1 MQIGFSALF
10 FCASLCAQ
18 MAPAGSVAGWGYRN
32 SAPLMEAAPGQ
43 VLIVSLHGA
52 RARLSQPVPGT
63 PEPGTLLATTVSGFS
78 ADLVQGAN
86 RIPAGIYGVSQTPC
100 PVGTVPCEPVTNIT
114 LQVPFNLEAHEFAS
128 IEFKEGGILLAQV
141 PVRGVTDKIHVITSC
156 DQSVIYYSVFGGEN
170 LQECTAAVV
179 RPRGGL
185 NTPRLPARPG
195 DELVGFA
202 YGMGDAD
209 PSPLVTPFRGG
220 LTKQP
225 FIMRFAIAG
234 GPVYW
239 AQAPAAVAL
248 TLTNG
253 TYQFYFT
260 VPPIPDDRPL
270 PACGDGGVY
279 GNMTVSISGLHSTD
293 TFELCV
299 TR

>member
-1 MQIGFSALF
+1 MRIGFSALL
-10 FCASLCAQ
+10 FCASLWAQ
-18 MAPAGSVAGWGYRN
+18 TAPAGSVAGWGYRN
-32 SAPLMEAAPGQ
+32 SASLMEAAPGQ

-63 PEPGTLLATTVSGFS
+63 PVPGNQLATTVSGFS
-78 ADLVQGAN
+78 VDLVQGAN
-86 RIPAGIYGVSQTPC
+86 RIPAGIHGVSQTPC
-100 PVGTVPCEPVTNIT
+100 PVGIACDPVTNVT
-114 LQVPFNLEAHEFAS
+114 LQVPFHLEANQFAS
-128 IEFKEGGILLAQV
+128 LEFKEGGIVLAQL
-141 PVRGVTDKIHVITSC
+141 PLRGVTDKIHVITSC
-156 DQSVIYYSVFGGEN
+156 DQSVIYYSVFSGEN
-170 LQECTAAVV
+170 LEECTAAVV

-185 NTPRLPARPG
+185 NTPRRPARPG

-202 YGMGDAD
+202 YGMGDSD

-225 FIMRFAIAG
+225 FVMRFAIGG

-260 VPPIPDDRPL
+260 VPPIPDDIPL
-270 PACGDGGVY
+270 PACGDRGVY
-279 GNMTVSISGLHSTD
+279 GNMTVSVSGLHSTD
-293 TFELCV
+293 TFDLCV
-299 TR
+299 SR

>member
-1 MQIGFSALF
+1 MRIGFAGLL
-10 FCASLCAQ
+10 FCASLFAQ
-18 MAPAGSVAGWGYRN
+18 TAPVGSVAGWGYRN
-32 SAPLMEAAPGQ
+32 ASPTMEAAPGQ

-52 RARLSQPVPGT
+52 RVRLSQPVPGT
-63 PEPGTLLATTVSGFS
+63 PAQGALLATTVSGIS
-78 ADLVQGAN
+78 ADLVQGGN

-100 PVGTVPCEPVTNIT
+100 PAGIPCEPVTNVT
-114 LQVPFNLEAHEFAS
+114 LQVPFNLEANRFAS
-128 IEFKEGGILLAQV
+128 LEFKEGGIVLAEL
-141 PVRGVTDKIHVITSC
+141 PVRGVTDRIHVITSC

-185 NTPRLPARPG
+185 NSPRLPARPG

-209 PSPLVTPFRGG
+209 PSPLVVPFRGG

-225 FIMRFAIAG
+225 FVLRFAIAG
-234 GPVYW
+234 GSVYW

-260 VPPIPDDRPL
+260 VPPIPDDIPL
-270 PACGDGGVY
+270 PACGERGVY

-299 TR
+299 AR